1 MSWKDRSATLVDLDD
16 RALPKVA
23 GALREISRITRVV
36 AGPDGVVGRRV
47 APWIRREP
55 VIAIA
60 VIFAVLAGLL
70 IVVTGGDDK
79 GSVRPPTHVGP
90 RLAAGQPLGPVTGAT
105 VSSYQSQASHRR
117 ASLSQLAGS
126 QQLNAVVDL
135 DAYTSAQAIEQML
148 ADTPGIRVLRGFA
161 RVPPPQQANV
171 HVLLTSA
178 DAGLSTALTVAQQ
191 AAGQVA
197 LHYERLLSR
206 SITSPSTE
214 LQAKVEAGADRAA
227 AARIDANGLGPTCA
241 CVFSLVVAGPVAQ
254 LEQLSHN
261 AAVRILDPAP
271 VGATLNSLMIVPLE
285 PEVTETVKPLSFAGE

>member
-1 MSWKDRSATLVDLDD
+1 MREERVAPLADLDD
-16 RALPKVA
+16 RALPKLA
-23 GALREISRITRVV
+23 AALRRISRVARAV
-36 AGPDGVVGRRV
+36 AGPEGGIGRRV

-60 VIFAVLAGLL
+60 VIFAVFAALL

-90 RLAAGQPLGPVTGAT
+90 RLRAGQPLGPVTGAT
-105 VSSYQSQASHRR
+105 VSSYQAQASTRR
-117 ASLSQLAGS
+117 AALSQLAGS
-126 QQLNAVVDL
+126 QQLSAVVDL
-135 DAYTSAQAIEQML
+135 DRYSSPQAIEQML
-148 ADTPGIRVLRGFA
+148 SGTPGIRVLRGFA
-161 RVPPPQQANV
+161 RVPPPQQADV

-178 DAGLSTALTVAQQ
+178 DTGLSTALTLAQQ
-191 AAGQVA
+191 AAGEIA

-206 SITSPSTE
+206 SITSPSTD

-227 AARIDANGLGPTCA
+227 AARIDANGLGPTCE

-254 LEQLSHN
+254 LEQLSRQ

-271 VGATLNSLMIVPLE
+271 VAATLNSLMIVPVE
-285 PEVTETVKPLSFAGE
+285 PQITDVVKPIAFAGE

>member
-1 MSWKDRSATLVDLDD
+1 MREERVAPLADLDD
-16 RALPKVA
+16 RALPKLA
-23 GALREISRITRVV
+23 AALRQIGRVARAV
-36 AGPDGVVGRRV
+36 AGPEGGIGRRV

-60 VIFAVLAGLL
+60 VIFAVFAALL

-90 RLAAGQPLGPVTGAT
+90 RLRAGQPLGPVTGAT
-105 VSSYQSQASHRR
+105 VSSYQAQASTRR
-117 ASLSQLAGS
+117 AALSQLAGS
-126 QQLNAVVDL
+126 QQLSAVVDL
-135 DAYTSAQAIEQML
+135 DRYSSPQAIEQML
-148 ADTPGIRVLRGFA
+148 SGTPGIRVLRGFA
-161 RVPPPQQANV
+161 RVPPPQQADV

-178 DAGLSTALTVAQQ
+178 DTGLSTALTLAQQ
-191 AAGQVA
+191 AAGEIA

-206 SITSPSTE
+206 SITSPSTD

-227 AARIDANGLGPTCA
+227 AARIDANGLGPTCE

-254 LEQLSHN
+254 LEQLSRQ

-271 VGATLNSLMIVPLE
+271 VAATLNSLMIVPVE
-285 PEVTETVKPLSFAGE
+285 PQITDVVKPIAFAGE